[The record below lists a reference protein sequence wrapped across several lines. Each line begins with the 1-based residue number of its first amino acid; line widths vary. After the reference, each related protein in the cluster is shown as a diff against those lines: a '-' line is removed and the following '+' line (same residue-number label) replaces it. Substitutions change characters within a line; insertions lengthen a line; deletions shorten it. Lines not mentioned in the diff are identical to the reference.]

1 MSRVQFNNMIF
12 VVVLV
17 VEKCLIRNSPL
28 FELLAFSRV
37 TVNVRKK
44 EQHQRQFNELFS
56 QQTYLQQRLLYSH
69 THTRTQTHIHTIWSY
84 LNANAVEHG
93 DNNHWTRTR
102 EKILKSS
109 QKLLETHW
117 NSQKVSHVLMH
128 WIYKKNTIKF
138 KFDFVASI
146 QYVKRIKITRWKS
159 WKLLR
164 DCR

>member
-69 THTRTQTHIHTIWSY
+69 THTHSNTHTYNMKLFECQCCWTWGQQPLNSNTRKNSEKFTEAFRNTLKFTKSFSRSY
-84 LNANAVEHG
+84 ALNLQKKH
-93 DNNHWTRTR
+93 
-102 EKILKSS
+102 EKI
-109 QKLLETHW
+109 
-117 NSQKVSHVLMH
+117 
-128 WIYKKNTIKF
+128 
-138 KFDFVASI
+138 
-146 QYVKRIKITRWKS
+146 
-159 WKLLR
+159 
-164 DCR
+164 